1 MALTTQRFFIVTRPN
16 VRGKVFEEHWAVG
29 SVVAPIVHFTA
40 TKRFFFFLKES
51 GKQQKNAI

>member
-40 TKRFFFFLKES
+40 TKRFLGES
-51 GKQQKNAI
+51 RKQKKRN